1 MWVKNVIFFNTSKKN
16 RTIVT
21 IDIAEQSNLISDLEI
36 SYQP

>member
-1 MWVKNVIFFNTSKKN
+1 MWVKNVISFNTSKN
-16 RTIVT
+16 IVT